1 MTRKTTR
8 EWRLAFF
15 LLSLAVPV
23 AATAQTPG
31 PTAGAPAAIAPARS
45 PEVHGDR
52 RITFRVAAPS
62 AKEVSLRFDEGNVQ
76 THAMTR
82 DSAGVWSVTIGPVE
96 PELYVYNFVVDGLR
110 VLDLANTNLKSGT
123 ALSSNVVEV
132 PGAPARFD
140 ETQNVPRGSVNI
152 HAYKS
157 SVQNGSRTMYV
168 YVPDEYYTEK
178 SKRYPVLYVYHGGG
192 GMEAD
197 WVRDGRAAVI
207 LDNLIAAKKAVPM
220 IVVMPNNNLVSPAA
234 GGRAAAPGP
243 PPSAATLARELLTDI
258 IPFIESR
265 YRVAANRESR
275 AIAGLSAGGGTAF
288 PTGLNNLDTFAA
300 VGEFSSGMFGGTG
313 GVTTAVGADVIVPGL
328 FTNAAQKAARLK
340 LLYMSCGT
348 EDPRMPFQKQTFDD
362 LTRNGFKPVFMSF
375 AGAHQWKV
383 WRYSLNDFAPRLF
396 R

>member
-1 MTRKTTR
+1 MTRMTTR
-8 EWRLAFF
+8 DSWLAFC
-15 LLSLAVPV
+15 LLCLAV
-23 AATAQTPG
+23 AGDARAQAPA
-31 PTAGAPAAIAPARS
+31 PSAGAPAATAPVRS
-45 PEVHGDR
+45 PEVHADR
-52 RITFRVAAPS
+52 RLTFRLGAPS
-62 AKEVSLRFDEGNVQ
+62 AREVSLRFDEGNVQ

-82 DSAGVWSVTIGPVE
+82 DGAGLWSVTIGPVD

-140 ETQNVPRGSVNI
+140 EAQNVPQGSVNI
-152 HAYKS
+152 HPYTS
-157 SVQNGSRTMYV
+157 TVQNAGRTMYV

-178 SKRYPVLYVYHGGG
+178 TKRYPVLYLYHGGG

-220 IVVMPNNNLVSPAA
+220 IVVMPNNNLVRPAA
-234 GGRAAAPGP
+234 AGRGGAPGP
-243 PPSAATLARELLTDI
+243 PPSAAILSRELLSDI

-265 YRVAANRESR
+265 YRVMANRESR

-288 PTGLNNLDTFAA
+288 PTGLNNLDTFAT

-313 GVTTAVGADVIVPGL
+313 NVTTAVRADVIVPGL
-328 FTNAAQKAARLK
+328 FTNGAQKAARLK

-348 EDPRMPFQKQTFDD
+348 DDPRMPFQKQTFED
-362 LTRNGFKPVFMSF
+362 LTRNGFKPVFMGF

-383 WRYSLNDFAPRLF
+383 WRHSLNDFAPRLF

>member
-1 MTRKTTR
+1 M
-8 EWRLAFF
+8 
-15 LLSLAVPV
+15 LSLAVPV
-23 AATAQTPG
+23 TSARAQTPA
-31 PTAGAPAAIAPARS
+31 PPAAAAAVTAPARS
-45 PEVHGDR
+45 PEVHADR
-52 RITFRVAAPS
+52 RITFRLAAPS

-82 DSAGVWSVTIGPVE
+82 DSAGLWSVTIGPVD

-132 PGAPARFD
+132 PAAPARFD
-140 ETQNVPRGSVNI
+140 ETQNVPHGSVNI
-152 HAYKS
+152 HPYTS
-157 SVQNGSRTMYV
+157 SVQKASRTMYV

-178 SKRYPVLYVYHGGG
+178 TKRYPVLYLYHGGG

-207 LDNLIAAKKAVPM
+207 LDNLIATKKAVPM
-220 IVVMPNNNLVSPAA
+220 IVVMPNNNLVSPGAA
-234 GGRAAAPGP
+234 GGRDAAPGP
-243 PPSAATLARELLTDI
+243 PPSAAILSRELLTDI
-258 IPFIESR
+258 IPFVESR
-265 YRVAANRESR
+265 YRVTANRESR

-313 GVTTAVGADVIVPGL
+313 GVTTAVGAEVIVPGL

-348 EDPRMPFQKQTFDD
+348 EDPRMPFQKQTFED
-362 LTRNGFKPVFMSF
+362 LTKNGFKPVFMSF